1 MTERYI
7 ALGVFMAVMAVVAAV
22 GFYFAARER
31 REDEARRRT
40 GK

>member
-1 MTERYI
+1 MGERY
-7 ALGVFMAVMAVVAAV
+7 LVLLVFMGFMSVVAAV